1 MADKLIENE
10 TEHRHALAEIERL
23 IESQPAAG
31 SSRSDRIALLA
42 LLIRT
47 WEEKHQPIPPPDPV
61 EAILFEIDQGN
72 ATRKTLEKA
81 LGSSARVAE
90 VLSRKR
96 ALSKAM
102 ILRLH
107 ALFHIPYASLLAPA
121 AAAPKRTSRR
131 TGSGRRGATG
141 SRPQLRARRTKRS

>member
-10 TEHRHALAEIERL
+10 KEHRHALAEIERL

-31 SSRSDRIALLA
+31 SPRSDRIALLA

-47 WEEKHQPIPPPDPV
+47 WEEKHHPIPPPDPV

-102 ILRLH
+102 IVRLH
-107 ALFHIPYASLLAPA
+107 ALFHIPYASLLSASSVE
-121 AAAPKRTSRR
+121 PKRASQ
-131 TGSGRRGATG
+131 GAGRRAARG

>member
-10 TEHRHALAEIERL
+10 TEHRRALGEIERL
-23 IESQPAAG
+23 ISAQPPAG
-31 SSRSDRIALLA
+31 SPRSDRIALLA

-47 WEEKHQPIPPPDPV
+47 WEEKHHSIPPPDPV

-102 ILRLH
+102 IVRLH
-107 ALFHIPYASLLAPA
+107 AMFRIPYASLLAADERRDRSRAGSSRRRPA
-121 AAAPKRTSRR
+121 AVALRRSRR
-131 TGSGRRGATG
+131 AKRR
-141 SRPQLRARRTKRS
+141 